1 MTDSESVEV
10 QLDVSSEEPKVDS
23 SSIYRITLS
32 DPDEEGN
39 TMMRRCLLRA
49 SSPGEAL
56 KQSHE
61 KLKETEDEWDFCFA
75 KEEWFSAP
83 PDESLVTEEEDASL
97 TDRAYTI
104 LQHSRRLT
112 QEDWEVL
119 ARVIQTR
126 DFRDSHRVVIE
137 RLVEP
142 KQAEEEETAEEI
154 AGMLESSL
162 NLNVETGEEREH
174 ETDDE
179 DEDEDYDSI
188 C

>member
-1 MTDSESVEV
+1 MSDTESVEV
-10 QLDVSSEEPKVDS
+10 QLEEPKVDS
-23 SSIYRITLS
+23 PSIYRITLS

-83 PDESLVTEEEDASL
+83 PDESLVTEEEDATL

-104 LQHSRRLT
+104 LQHSKRLT
-112 QEDWEVL
+112 QEDWEIL

-154 AGMLESSL
+154 AGILESSL
-162 NLNVETGEEREH
+162 NLNVETGEEHDVIREH

-179 DEDEDYDSI
+179 DEGEDYDSI